1 MKGEKSDCN
10 NSPGFLATCA
20 GAIGVSCLSR
30 FIFAEIK
37 MNETPQ
43 SAEQLPVV
51 PIRRGDFLRLLL
63 RRDKT
68 PVAILIVAGIVGTLA
83 GLVGVAFEKAVNWV
97 QAERLSLLTHPPG
110 WIAWPLAFVLSA
122 LLAVIGYWLVRRF
135 APEAA
140 GSGIPEI
147 EGALEELR
155 PVRWWRVIP
164 VKFIGGMG
172 TLGAGMVL
180 GREGPT
186 VQLGG
191 NIGRMVLDLF
201 RMRSTEARHSL
212 LATGAA
218 AGLSAAFNAP
228 LAGILFI
235 IEEMR
240 LQFRYSLISIK
251 AVFIGVIMSS
261 IVFRLFNGEHAVIEV
276 GKLTIAP
283 VNTLWL
289 YLLLGMLFGAV
300 GVAFNSLIFKTQDLF
315 QKLHGGVMKKA
326 LLIGALLGGLCG
338 ILGMIVPEAAGGGF
352 NLIPIAAAGNYGP
365 GILIFIFVARVVT
378 TLLCFGSGAP
388 GGIFAPMLALG
399 TLLGTA
405 FGMVSAALF
414 PAYHLEAGTFAIAGM
429 GALFAA
435 SVRAPLTGIVLVLE
449 MTDNYQLILAMII
462 TCLGATLMA
471 QFLGGK
477 PLYSSLLARTLAKQQ
492 QQQDAQASG
501 AQSAK
506 QGA

>member
-1 MKGEKSDCN
+1 MN
-10 NSPGFLATCA
+10 QSPT
-20 GAIGVSCLSR
+20 S
-30 FIFAEIK
+30 
-37 MNETPQ
+37 T
-43 SAEQLPVV
+43 EQLHVIPL
-51 PIRRGDFLRLLL
+51 RRTDFLRMLL

-83 GLVGVAFEKAVNWV
+83 GLVGVAFEKAVTAV
-97 QAERLSLLTHPPG
+97 QAWRLGVVASTGDHLWL
-110 WIAWPLAFVLSA
+110 AFPLAFLLSA
-122 LLAVIGYWLVRRF
+122 VLAAFGYWLVRRF
-135 APEAA
+135 APEAG

-164 VKFIGGMG
+164 VKFLGGMG

-191 NIGRMVLDLF
+191 NVGRMVLDLF
-201 RMRSTEARHSL
+201 RMRSAEARHSL

-261 IVFRLFNGEHAVIEV
+261 VVFRYFNGEHAVIAV
-276 GKLTIAP
+276 GKLASAP
-283 VNTLWL
+283 INTLWL
-289 YLLLGMLFGAV
+289 YLLLGMLFGVV
-300 GVAFNSLIFKTQDLF
+300 GVLFNRLIFMTQDFF
-315 QKLHGGVMKKA
+315 QRLHGGVMKKA
-326 LLIGALLGGLCG
+326 LIIGALLGGLCG
-338 ILGMIVPEAAGGGF
+338 ILAVIKPEAAGGGF
-352 NLIPIAAAGNYGP
+352 SLIPIAAAGHYTVGM
-365 GILIFIFVARVVT
+365 LLFIFIARVIT
-378 TLLCFGSGAP
+378 TLLCFSSGAP

-405 FGMVSAALF
+405 FGMASATLL
-414 PAYHLEAGTFAIAGM
+414 PSLTLDPGTFAIAGM

-449 MTDNYQLILAMII
+449 MTDNYQLILPMII
-462 TCLGATLMA
+462 TCLGATLLA

-492 QQQDAQASG
+492 AQQDEEK
-501 AQSAK
+501 AQSAR
-506 QGA
+506 ADT

>member
-1 MKGEKSDCN
+1 
-10 NSPGFLATCA
+10 
-20 GAIGVSCLSR
+20 
-30 FIFAEIK
+30 
-37 MNETPQ
+37 MNESDTEIL
-43 SAEQLPVV
+43 ADAPV
-51 PIRRGDFLRLLL
+51 RGPRKRSEILRLVL

-68 PVAILIVAGIVGTLA
+68 PVTILLVAAVVGTVAGL
-83 GLVGVAFEKAVNWV
+83 LGVAFEKAVNWV
-97 QAERLSLLTHPPG
+97 MAVRLSGLGVFSDYWILL
-110 WIAWPLAFVLSA
+110 WPLTFVFSA
-122 LLAVIGYWLVRRF
+122 ALAMVGYYLVRRY
-135 APEAA
+135 APEAG

-164 VKFIGGMG
+164 VKFFGGMG

-186 VQLGG
+186 VQMGANVG
-191 NIGRMVLDLF
+191 KMMVDIF
-201 RMRSTEARHSL
+201 RLRSAEARHSL

-235 IEEMR
+235 LEEMR

-261 IVFRLFNGEHAVIEV
+261 IVFRIFNGDGAVIEV
-276 GKLTIAP
+276 GRLASAP
-283 VNTLWL
+283 LNTLWL
-289 YLLLGMLFGAV
+289 YLVLGMVFGVVGVSFNALIFRTQDMFARVHGGNLRKILIIGGMLGGFCGLLGLV
-300 GVAFNSLIFKTQDLF
+300 HQEVT
-315 QKLHGGVMKKA
+315 
-326 LLIGALLGGLCG
+326 
-338 ILGMIVPEAAGGGF
+338 GGGF
-352 NLIPIAAAGNYGP
+352 ALIPLAAAGKYS
-365 GILIFIFVARVVT
+365 LMMLLVIFVVRVVT
-378 TLLCFGSGAP
+378 TLLCFASGAP

-405 FGMVSAALF
+405 FGTAALAWF
-414 PAYHLEAGTFAIAGM
+414 PQYGIQPATFAIAGM

-449 MTDNYQLILAMII
+449 MTDNYQLILPMII
-462 TCLGATLMA
+462 TCLGATLLA

-477 PLYSSLLARTLAKQQ
+477 PLYSAILTRTLQKQERENAEKAQDGFVAEGTNKQDSAAKN
-492 QQQDAQASG
+492 AHT
-501 AQSAK
+501 
-506 QGA
+506 

>member
-1 MKGEKSDCN
+1 
-10 NSPGFLATCA
+10 
-20 GAIGVSCLSR
+20 
-30 FIFAEIK
+30 
-37 MNETPQ
+37 MNESTPQ
-43 SAEQLPVV
+43 MPEAALAQGPRKRSEV
-51 PIRRGDFLRLLL
+51 LRMFL

-68 PVAILIVAGIVGTLA
+68 PVAILIVAAVVGTVA
-83 GLVGVAFEKAVNWV
+83 GLLGVAFEKAENWV
-97 QAERLSLLTHPPG
+97 KAVRLSGLGIFSDYWILL
-110 WIAWPLAFVLSA
+110 WPLTFVFSA
-122 LLAVIGYWLVRRF
+122 MLAMCGYYLVRRF
-135 APEAA
+135 APEAG

-164 VKFIGGMG
+164 VKFFGGMG

-186 VQLGG
+186 VQMGANVG
-191 NIGRMVLDLF
+191 KMMVDIF
-201 RMRSTEARHSL
+201 RLRSAEARHSL

-261 IVFRLFNGEHAVIEV
+261 IVFRIFNGEGVVVEV
-276 GKLTIAP
+276 GKLASAP
-283 VNTLWL
+283 LNTLWL
-289 YLLLGMLFGAV
+289 YLVLGMVFGVV
-300 GVAFNSLIFKTQDLF
+300 GVGFNALIFRTQDMF
-315 QKLHGGVMKKA
+315 ARIHGGNLRKV
-326 LLIGALLGGLCG
+326 LLI
-338 ILGMIVPEAAGGGF
+338 
-352 NLIPIAAAGNYGP
+352 
-365 GILIFIFVARVVT
+365 IFIVRVIT
-378 TLLCFGSGAP
+378 TLLCFASGAP

-405 FGMVSAALF
+405 FGSASLAMF
-414 PAYHLEAGTFAIAGM
+414 PQYGIEPATFAIAGM

-449 MTDNYQLILAMII
+449 MTDNYQLILPMII
-462 TCLGATLMA
+462 TCLGATLLA

-477 PLYSSLLARTLAKQQ
+477 PLYSAILTRTLQRQERENAVKAKDEPRGEGINR
-492 QQQDAQASG
+492 QDDG
-501 AQSAK
+501 AKTAHN
-506 QGA
+506 

>member
-1 MKGEKSDCN
+1 
-10 NSPGFLATCA
+10 
-20 GAIGVSCLSR
+20 
-30 FIFAEIK
+30 
-37 MNETPQ
+37 MNETT
-43 SAEQLPVV
+43 SSTEQLNTV
-51 PIRRGDFLRLLL
+51 PARRGDFLRLLL
-63 RRDKT
+63 RKDKT
-68 PVAILIVAGIVGTLA
+68 PAAVLIVAGIVGTLA
-83 GLVGVAFEKAVNWV
+83 GLVGVAFEKAVNAV
-97 QAERLSLLTHPPG
+97 VSQRLSMLATVEKHWVLVF
-110 WIAWPLAFVLSA
+110 PLAFILSA
-122 LLAVIGYWLVRRF
+122 LLAMVGYYLVRRF
-135 APEAA
+135 APEAS

-164 VKFIGGMG
+164 VKFVGGMG
-172 TLGAGMVL
+172 ALGAGMVL

-191 NIGRMVLDLF
+191 NIGRMVLDIF
-201 RMRSTEARHSL
+201 RMKSTEARHSL

-240 LQFRYSLISIK
+240 LQFRYSVISIK

-261 IVFRLFNGEHAVIEV
+261 IVFRIFNGEGAVIEV
-276 GKLTIAP
+276 GKLANAP

-289 YLLLGMLFGAV
+289 YLLLGMLFGVV
-300 GVAFNSLIFKTQDLF
+300 GVLFNTLIFRTQDMF
-315 QKLHGGVMKKA
+315 QRLHGGNMRKV
-326 LLIGALLGGLCG
+326 LIIGGVLGGICG
-338 ILGMIVPEAAGGGF
+338 VLGVIEPEAAGGGF
-352 NLIPIAAAGNYGP
+352 NLIPIAAAGNYTVGM
-365 GILIFIFVARVVT
+365 LLFIFITRVVT

-405 FGMVSAALF
+405 YGMASASLF
-414 PAYHLEAGTFAIAGM
+414 PAYHLQAGTFAIAGM

-449 MTDNYQLILAMII
+449 MTDNYQLILPMII
-462 TCLGATLMA
+462 TCLGATLLA

-492 QQQDAQASG
+492 QKDDDKVA
-501 AQSAK
+501 AQSATQAAVK
-506 QGA
+506 TADT